1 MSMMEK
7 PRTTTM
13 TDEVDIVLAPYL
25 VVVLSVLIGLSILEA
40 GRKRAKKGE
49 QKQKIRH
56 FASIIS

>member
-1 MSMMEK
+1 
-7 PRTTTM
+7 M